1 MPVGSIPPRLRSDSP
16 SRSHERRKS
25 RRFNMR
31 LSVLLRPKDDSWAV
45 GETVD
50 VSASGTLFVTNRP
63 VLVGAAIEYV
73 LTFPP
78 NLTNTPQ
85 PLQVR
90 FFGEVFRCERVPE
103 HSEAFAVAVRNKGHH
118 SLKCLSSEQSASY
131 LAIEQQLS
139 ATYSSAAAIPP
150 RGEK

>member
-1 MPVGSIPPRLRSDSP
+1 MPFSSVNRRKRLRFD
-16 SRSHERRKS
+16 
-25 RRFNMR
+25 MR
-31 LSVLLRPKDDSWAV
+31 LSVLLRAKGDSWAL

-50 VSASGTLFVTNRP
+50 VSAYGSLFVTNRP
-63 VLVGAAIEYV
+63 FQIGIAIEYV

-90 FFGEVFRCERVPE
+90 FFGNVVRCQQVPE
-103 HSEAFAVAVRNKGHH
+103 HNEAFAIAVRNKGPR
-118 SLKCLSSEQSASY
+118 SLSALSSEQSASY

-139 ATYSSAAAIPP
+139 ATSHSAAAIPS
-150 RGEK
+150 